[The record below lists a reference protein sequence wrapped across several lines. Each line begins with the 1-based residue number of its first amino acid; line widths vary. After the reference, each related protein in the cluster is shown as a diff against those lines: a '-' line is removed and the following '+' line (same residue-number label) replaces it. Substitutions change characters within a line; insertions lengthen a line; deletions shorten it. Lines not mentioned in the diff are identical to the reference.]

1 MKQKIKVMKE
11 KPELSDDEIRSY
23 MDFDRLV
30 ANARTYTGTNKFP
43 NVLRRVVPAIV
54 ISGIL
59 VWVIFFTAPEKEPD
73 FTTVPENTANT
84 PIQKTQIQVDTKD
97 APSGNEEPDANAVA
111 PEASPVLTP
120 APDEKVTKNPLP
132 SEAGQEKEVY
142 VQAEPVDGYSFLYDY
157 FSSNLSY
164 PPEAVKDSIEGVQTI
179 SFQINAEGKPEKIQV
194 KQSLGGPFEKEAAR
208 LIEKM
213 PPWKPAT
220 LNGKPVASQVS
231 LPLTFQLRKAK
242 TNE

>member
-30 ANARTYTGTNKFP
+30 ANAKTYTGTSKFP
-43 NVLRRVVPAIV
+43 NLLTRVVPAIV

-59 VWVIFFTAPEKEPD
+59 VWVIFFTPPEKEPEV
-73 FTTVPENTANT
+73 TSVPENTVNA
-84 PIQKTQIQVDTKD
+84 PTQIQEDTKD
-97 APSGNEEPDANAVA
+97 TPSGNEEPDPNAVA

-120 APDEKVTKNPLP
+120 APDKKVTKNPLP
-132 SEAGQEKEVY
+132 SEAGQAKEVY

-157 FSSNLSY
+157 FNTNLSY
-164 PPEAVKDSIEGVQTI
+164 PPEAIKDSIEGVQTV
-179 SFQINAEGKPEKIQV
+179 SFQINAEGKPERIQV

-208 LIEKM
+208 LIENM
-213 PPWKPAT
+213 PAWKPAT

-242 TNE
+242 PNE

>member
-30 ANARTYTGTNKFP
+30 ANAKTDTGTNKFP
-43 NVLRRVVPAIV
+43 NILKRVVPAIV

-59 VWVIFFTAPEKEPD
+59 VWVIFFAAPDKEAEV
-73 FTTVPENTANT
+73 TTVPENTVNT
-84 PIQKTQIQVDTKD
+84 PTQTQGTTDT
-97 APSGNEEPDANAVA
+97 PSGNEEPDAVA
-111 PEASPVLTP
+111 SEASPVLTP
-120 APDEKVTKNPLP
+120 APDKKVTTNPLP
-132 SEAGQEKEVY
+132 SDTGQAKEVY

-157 FSSNLSY
+157 FNSNLSY

-208 LIEKM
+208 LIENM
-213 PPWKPAT
+213 PAWKPAT

-231 LPLTFQLRKAK
+231 LPLTFRLRKAK

>member
-30 ANARTYTGTNKFP
+30 ANAKTYTGTSKFP
-43 NVLRRVVPAIV
+43 NLLTRVVPAIV

-59 VWVIFFTAPEKEPD
+59 VWVIFFTPPEKEPEV
-73 FTTVPENTANT
+73 TSVPENT
-84 PIQKTQIQVDTKD
+84 V
-97 APSGNEEPDANAVA
+97 NA
-111 PEASPVLTP
+111 ASPVLTP
-120 APDEKVTKNPLP
+120 APDKKVTKNPLP
-132 SEAGQEKEVY
+132 SEAGQAKEVY

-157 FSSNLSY
+157 FNTNLSY
-164 PPEAVKDSIEGVQTI
+164 PPEAIKDSIEGVQTV
-179 SFQINAEGKPEKIQV
+179 SFQINAEGKPERIQV

-208 LIEKM
+208 LIENM
-213 PPWKPAT
+213 PAWKPAT

-242 TNE
+242 PNE